1 MDATAS
7 APAPAAAQ
15 RPTIGRRGHWWAPAA
30 RGTATLAL
38 LAGPLGIAAAQTTS
52 SQFWGEIDG
61 YWTPGWPVSRAALLG
76 TASFTRSEEVDALE
90 LTGGLHAGVVTDWG
104 SVRLGMNVTRSPSP
118 GHDYREEKIVAEV
131 NAAPALVSGWH
142 ISSRTRLE
150 QRWIF
155 GAPSQRYRERVR
167 LERKTGLLRR
177 NSILP
182 YAGFEVYYDTR
193 YHALSRTGY
202 RLGVE
207 LPLSSRLRLDP
218 SAVRQDNR
226 FGSPRHVSATAM
238 TVSLIY

>member
-1 MDATAS
+1 M
-7 APAPAAAQ
+7 
-15 RPTIGRRGHWWAPAA
+15 A

-52 SQFWGEIDG
+52 SQLWGEIDG
-61 YWTPGWPVSRAALLG
+61 YWTPGWPVTRAVLLG

-90 LTGGLHAGVVTDWG
+90 LTGGLHVGVATDWG
-104 SVRLGMNVTRSPSP
+104 SAKLGMTVTRSPSP
-118 GHDYREEKIVAEV
+118 DDYREERIVAEL
-131 NAAPALVSGWH
+131 NTAPRVTAGWRF
-142 ISSRTRLE
+142 STRTRLE

-167 LERKTGLLRR
+167 LERKTVLSRR
-177 NSILP
+177 YTILP
-182 YAGFEVYYDTR
+182 YGGFEVYYDTR

-207 LPLSSRLRLDP
+207 IPLSSRLRLDP

-238 TVSLIY
+238 TVSLLY